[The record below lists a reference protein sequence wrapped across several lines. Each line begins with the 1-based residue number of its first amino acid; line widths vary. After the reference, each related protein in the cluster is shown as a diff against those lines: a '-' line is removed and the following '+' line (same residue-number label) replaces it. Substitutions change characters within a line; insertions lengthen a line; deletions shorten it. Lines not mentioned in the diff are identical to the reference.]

1 MMTMQILG
9 LVVVVL
15 AIAMILVV
23 VGKVRMRRELADLNR
38 KVEAFAPTIHKEVG
52 EGHGQQ

>member
-1 MMTMQILG
+1 MTIQILG

-15 AIAMILVV
+15 AIAMILVA
-23 VGKVRMRRELADLNR
+23 VGKLRMRREIAALNKR
-38 KVEAFAPTIHKEVG
+38 VEAFAPTIHKEVG